1 MTRRSFVILAIFFLF
16 VEISLSQPSAKWE
29 NFTDLKNIVSIA
41 VDRNTSNVYCA
52 SNGGLFVVDFTS
64 GMVITK
70 YTNLNGLII
79 NDLTAL
85 RIDNNQR
92 LWVGARDGSISIL
105 NLQSLTWKYIFDI
118 KNSTETN
125 KTINY
130 LFPYNN
136 LMLVATSY
144 GIQKISTNNFNFI
157 DAPYYKLGSFP
168 INIPV
173 YSLTVNNNILFAA
186 TKSGM
191 AYANVVTSNLNDPTS
206 WTNYNVS
213 PLNSE
218 VTTIETFDNKVFAG
232 SNSGLNYYNGT
243 SWIAYPNPAIS
254 NQNIRFIKST
264 GEKIYFVSNN
274 TIFYANRNDLSNLNT
289 FETPNNY
296 TTLDFDNNNDPIAGL
311 SDNGIMVKIGG
322 IYSFVFPN
330 SPYTNSFNQITID
343 DDDNIWAAGGTGSTG
358 FYKFDGKEWLNYN
371 TSTHPAIGRSSW
383 FQKIVY
389 GNGTLWAL
397 GFGGGPTLIRGSVIQ
412 NFNTTNSS
420 LPGIP
425 GDPSFTPC
433 YGGVYD
439 NNRIFWLTLFAT
451 NSSKSLYAFLP
462 NNEWFGFT
470 NPSIVSSAIFSEI
483 AVDSY
488 NTKWI
493 ATGGARTGVYFFNE
507 NGSLTNIADDIF
519 GLYDLSDFGSEITNI
534 TDVIV
539 DKNNE
544 VWITTNN
551 GIFIINNPAAAIQ
564 NPNQKP
570 RPQKLG
576 IISGNLKVPFTENC
590 ITITNDIL
598 NDKWIGTETNG
609 VFHLSSDGSTL
620 IEQLNTSKSPIL
632 SNKINSIVVS
642 NRTGRAYFGTYN
654 GLSSYSTDAIEPVA
668 DFEKLIASPNPYLI
682 PSDVGLKIDGLIE
695 NSIIKIITLNG
706 EVMNVFDSPG
716 GRIALWDGR
725 TNNNELAPTGIY
737 IIVAYNK
744 DGSKVG
750 TGKVAIVRK

>member
-1 MTRRSFVILAIFFLF
+1 MTRTNFAILAIFFLF
-16 VEISLSQPSAKWE
+16 VELSFSQPSSRWE
-29 NFTDLKNIVSIA
+29 NFTDLKSIVSIA

-52 SNGGLFVVDFTS
+52 SNGGLFVVDLSS
-64 GMVITK
+64 GKVITK
-70 YTNLNGLII
+70 YTNLNGLIV

-130 LFPYNN
+130 LLPYNN
-136 LMLVATSY
+136 FMLVATSY
-144 GIQKISTNNFNFI
+144 GLQKISTNSFNFI

-173 YSLTVNNNILFAA
+173 YSLTVNNNTLFAA
-186 TKSGM
+186 TKSGT
-191 AYANVVTSNLNDPTS
+191 AFANILTSNLNDPLS
-206 WTNYNVS
+206 WTNYS
-213 PLNSE
+213 IAPLNSE

-232 SNSGLNYYNGT
+232 SISGLSYYDGN
-243 SWIAYPNPAIS
+243 SWNAYPNPSIS
-254 NQNIRFIKST
+254 NQNIRFIKAS
-264 GEKIYFVSNN
+264 GDRIYFIAGN
-274 TIFYANRNDLSNLNT
+274 TIFYANRNDLANLNT
-289 FETPNNY
+289 FETPKNY
-296 TTLDFDNNNDPIAGL
+296 TTLEFDNNNNPIAGL

-322 IYSFVFPN
+322 TYSFVFPIG
-330 SPYTNSFNQITID
+330 PYTNSFNHITID
-343 DDDNIWAAGGTGSTG
+343 DDDNIWAAGGTNVAG
-358 FYKFDGKEWLNYN
+358 FYKFDGREWINYN
-371 TSTHPAIGRSSW
+371 TSTYPAIGRLNW

-389 GNGTLWAL
+389 GKGNIWAL
-397 GFGGGPTLIRGSVIQ
+397 GFGGGPTLVRGDVIQ

-425 GDPSFTPC
+425 GDPTFTPTF
-433 YGGVYD
+433 GGAYD
-439 NNRIFWLTLFAT
+439 NNGIFWLSLFAT
-451 NSSKSLYAFLP
+451 NNSKSLYAFLA

-470 NPSIVSSAIFSEI
+470 NPSIVGAATFSEI

-493 ATGGARTGVYFFNE
+493 VTAGARTGIYYFNE
-507 NGSLTNIADDIF
+507 NGSLTNVADDIF
-519 GLYDLSDFGSEITNI
+519 GFYDLSDFGSEITNI

-551 GIFIINNPAAAIQ
+551 GIFIINNPVAAIQ

-590 ITITNDIL
+590 ITLTNDIL

-620 IEQLNTSKSPIL
+620 IEQLNTSKTPIL
-632 SNKINSIVVS
+632 SNKINSIAVS

-668 DFEKLIASPNPYLI
+668 DFDKLIASPNPYLI

-706 EVMNVFDSPG
+706 EVMNEFDSPG

-725 TNNNELAPTGIY
+725 TENNELAPTGIY